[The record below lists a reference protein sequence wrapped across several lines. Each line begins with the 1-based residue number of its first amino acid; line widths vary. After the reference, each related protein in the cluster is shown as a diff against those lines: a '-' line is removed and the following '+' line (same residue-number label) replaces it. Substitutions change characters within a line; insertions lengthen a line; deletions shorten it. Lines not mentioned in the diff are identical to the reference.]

1 MYWCHPPNR
10 LIMTLLIQVCC
21 SYDTSVNSHN
31 SKVQGK
37 NLHVSFLPPSVE
49 LVHSLVK
56 RVERLESQCTLLT
69 NHVLMMQL
77 VSERFSGCAY
87 TYMYTC
93 MLWCFYLR
101 DVHHPVFKHHPVIQH
116 GTHHHHHSA
125 HCLNQQLHF
134 TQLDQ
139 VFQHHF
145 RASYYRLLYQLHGV
159 HLFALLNLHDLF

>member
-1 MYWCHPPNR
+1 MNYLQLHHHYHHHCHFVYWCHPPNR

-77 VSERFSGCAY
+77 VSERFPVVHIHVHACFGVFILG
-87 TYMYTC
+87 TC
-93 MLWCFYLR
+93 ITQFSSINQSFNMVPITTTIRLTVSTKTCF
-101 DVHHPVFKHHPVIQH
+101 
-116 GTHHHHHSA
+116 S
-125 HCLNQQLHF
+125 LNW
-134 TQLDQ
+134 TKY
-139 VFQHHF
+139 
-145 RASYYRLLYQLHGV
+145 SSTI
-159 HLFALLNLHDLF
+159 